1 MGSPPSLETTKKYS
15 HWMQFS
21 FKVFLAIVA
30 GLIVSTFKL
39 EFIESYLYDLRTRA
53 KAVFDSSEIKDS
65 PTVLVMIT
73 TKTVERYQGFPQYK
87 DHTEFLSKLYNY
99 QPQYVLYDFKS
110 RDGELRD
117 TPGTDEEK
125 ILFSKTALEFPRLH
139 ILTDDTEMKG
149 ETGRLKLKEP
159 LQDLDVATSGKAADF
174 TLFAKDGVNRRLM
187 FTYQNQKLLPLTT
200 SSYYNPEIQNI
211 EKIRGVFDVLD
222 SQQIYVRYH
231 KKGSFPTYH
240 FEDIIDGKIPLD
252 ILKNKIVIIGKDTG
266 RSNLEYVMTPFSREV
281 TAMTSSEYY
290 ANALQTLIDNNAPIR
305 LPNAVN
311 IFLTVLISL
320 LIVYTVLSLKP
331 AKGLILILITFSSLS
346 IVALVLFIVF
356 GIWIDLAHPFLAIFL
371 CYYFFIPYRLIKENR
386 KSWEYYQKNKLLSQV
401 EELKTNF
408 ISMMSHDLKTPIAR
422 IQGMTEVISK
432 DVQPLSNPQREAV
445 DTIQS
450 SADELLK
457 FINSILQYG
466 RIESQGLELHK
477 QSKDVNQILKDV
489 VKKHEF
495 LARVKKI
502 KVTEQLEPLFPTQVD
517 PDLMRQVFSN
527 LLENAIKYS
536 HNDSTVEI
544 ASKEEDQH
552 IIITFKD
559 HGVGIPSEDLPN
571 IFMKFFRS
579 HNAKTSTIK
588 GSGLGL
594 YLAHYFTELH
604 KGKIT
609 VQSQSGSGSIF
620 TVKLPVT

>member
-1 MGSPPSLETTKKYS
+1 MGSPPSLETNTKYTQ
-15 HWMQFS
+15 WAQFS

-30 GLIVSTFKL
+30 GLLVSSFKL

-53 KAVFDSSEIKDS
+53 KAVFDANEIKNT
-65 PTVLVMIT
+65 PIALVLIT

-87 DHTEFLSKLYNY
+87 DHAEFLAKLYNY
-99 QPQYVLYDFKS
+99 QPQYILYDFKS
-110 RDGELRD
+110 REGELRD

-125 ILFSKTALEFPRLH
+125 ILFAKTALEFPRLH

-149 ETGRLKLKEP
+149 EAGRLKLKEP
-159 LQDLDVATSGKAADF
+159 LHDLDVATSGKAADF

-187 FTYQNQKLLPLTT
+187 FTYQNQKLLPLTAA
-200 SSYYNPEIQNI
+200 SYYNPEIQNL
-211 EKIRGVFDVLD
+211 EKIRGLFDVLD
-222 SQQIYVRYH
+222 SQQVYVRYH
-231 KKGSFPTYH
+231 KKNSFPIYH
-240 FEDIIDGKIPLD
+240 FEDIIDQKIPLD
-252 ILKNKIVIIGKDTG
+252 VLKNKLVIIGKDTG

-290 ANALQTLIDNNAPIR
+290 ANSLQTLIDNNAPIR

-311 IFLTVLISL
+311 LFLTVLISL

-331 AKGLILILITFSSLS
+331 AKGLILILITFLSLS
-346 IVALVLFIVF
+346 LIAFILFIGF

-371 CYYFFIPYRLIKENR
+371 CYYFFIPYRLIKESR
-386 KSWEYYQKNKLLSQV
+386 RSWEYYQKNKLLSQV

-432 DVQPLSNPQREAV
+432 DIQPLSTPQREAV

-477 QSKDVNQILKDV
+477 QSKDVNQVLKDV
-489 VKKHEF
+489 IKKHEF
-495 LARVKKI
+495 LAQVKKI
-502 KVTEQLEPLFPTQVD
+502 KMNSQLEPLFPTQID
-517 PDLMRQVFSN
+517 PDLIRQVFSN

-536 HNDSTVEI
+536 HIDSVVEI
-544 ASKEEDQH
+544 SSREEDQY
-552 IIITFKD
+552 IIVTFKD

-609 VQSQSGSGSIF
+609 VQSQAGTGSVF